1 MREFGQLLTGH
12 VELRS
17 QICYD
22 FRLLLNNV
30 VRLLQLALE
39 LLCLTRF
46 LIEDRVQ
53 VLYLLH
59 LLYQFILII
68 VPDLIQLRL
77 ALIMNLIL
85 SRTPWRELSGR
96 ATSEK
101 DLWGYSG
108 CFSIVLDDVL
118 ALVVLAGSAP
128 YHILALIPLDNLS
141 RNLRLRMLVWITIRI
156 VNL

>member
-1 MREFGQLLTGH
+1 MREFGQLLAGH

-22 FRLLLNNV
+22 FGLLLNNV
-30 VRLLQLALE
+30 VRLLQLTLE

-68 VPDLIQLRL
+68 VLDLIQLRL

-85 SRTPWRELSGR
+85 SRTPWR
-96 ATSEK
+96 
-101 DLWGYSG
+101 
-108 CFSIVLDDVL
+108 
-118 ALVVLAGSAP
+118 
-128 YHILALIPLDNLS
+128 
-141 RNLRLRMLVWITIRI
+141 
-156 VNL
+156 